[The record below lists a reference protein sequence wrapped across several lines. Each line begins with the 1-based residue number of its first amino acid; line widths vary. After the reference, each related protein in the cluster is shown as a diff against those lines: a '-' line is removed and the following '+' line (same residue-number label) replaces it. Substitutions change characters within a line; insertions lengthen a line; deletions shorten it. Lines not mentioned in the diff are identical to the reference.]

1 MSTSE
6 MLKLSEL
13 EHALIVKKKKR
24 YSKQFREKSFLV
36 NL

>member
-13 EHALIVKKKKR
+13 EHNLIVKKKKDILNN
-24 YSKQFREKSFLV
+24 SGKKIFL
-36 NL
+36 

>member
-13 EHALIVKKKKR
+13 EHALIVKKKKKDILM
-24 YSKQFREKSFLV
+24 SSGEKVFL
-36 NL
+36 